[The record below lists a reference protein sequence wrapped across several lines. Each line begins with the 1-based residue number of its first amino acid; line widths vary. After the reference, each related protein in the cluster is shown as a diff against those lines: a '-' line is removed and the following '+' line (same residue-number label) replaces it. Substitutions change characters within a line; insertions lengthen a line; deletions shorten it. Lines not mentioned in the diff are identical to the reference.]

1 MSRRAE
7 IAMSPEE
14 LRAFFDQELTL
25 TCATI
30 GPNGRPHLMPLWFI
44 RQGDVLAS
52 WTYGASQKVK
62 NLERLP
68 QATVQVEAG
77 KKYEELRGAMLDCDV
92 EIVRDREAILDGR
105 RGAGLP
111 LRPSPA
117 GHVPRAGP
125 SGRREERGQ
134 ARGPAL
140 PPHAHRLLGSPQAWR
155 HLLTRRRAGHSPD
168 HALLARTT
176 RSTSQSRI

>member
-44 RQGDVLAS
+44 RQHDVLAS

-77 KKYEELRGAMLDCDV
+77 KKYAELRGAMLDCDV
-92 EIVRDREAILDGR
+92 EIVRDREAILEIGVAVAYR
-105 RGAGLP
+105 YGLAPTGAP
-111 LRPSPA
+111 LEL
-117 GHVPRAGP
+117 VRAGAEK
-125 SGRREERGQ
+125 SGAKRVGLRFHPTRIVSWD
-134 ARGPAL
+134 
-140 PPHAHRLLGSPQAWR
+140 HRKLG
-155 HLLTRRRAGHSPD
+155 GGY
-168 HALLARTT
+168 
-176 RSTSQSRI
+176 

>member
-1 MSRRAE
+1 MSRRTE
-7 IAMSPEE
+7 IAMSAEE
-14 LRAFFDQELTL
+14 LRTFLDQELTL

-77 KKYEELRGAMLDCDV
+77 KKYADLRGAMLDCDV
-92 EIVRDREAILDGR
+92 EIVRDREAILDTGVALAHR
-105 RGAGLP
+105 YGQAPQGAP
-111 LRPSPA
+111 PE
-117 GHVPRAGP
+117 VVRAGAEK
-125 SGRREERGQ
+125 SGAKRVVLRFRPT
-134 ARGPAL
+134 RIVSWD
-140 PPHAHRLLGSPQAWR
+140 HRKLGGR
-155 HLLTRRRAGHSPD
+155 Y
-168 HALLARTT
+168 
-176 RSTSQSRI
+176 

>member
-14 LRAFFDQELTL
+14 LRAFLDQELTL

-77 KKYEELRGAMLDCDV
+77 KKYAELRGAMLDCDV
-92 EIVRDREAILDGR
+92 EIVRDREAILDIGVALAYR
-105 RGAGLP
+105 YGQAPQGTPPEL
-111 LRPSPA
+111 
-117 GHVPRAGP
+117 VRAGAEK
-125 SGRREERGQ
+125 SGAKRVVLLFRPTRIVSWD
-134 ARGPAL
+134 
-140 PPHAHRLLGSPQAWR
+140 HRKLGGSY
-155 HLLTRRRAGHSPD
+155 
-168 HALLARTT
+168 
-176 RSTSQSRI
+176 

>member
-14 LRAFFDQELTL
+14 LRAFLDEELTL

-92 EIVRDREAILDGR
+92 EIIRDREAILEIGVAVAYR
-105 RGAGLP
+105 YGLA
-111 LRPSPA
+111 PA
-117 GHVPRAGP
+117 DAPHDLVRAGAEK
-125 SGRREERGQ
+125 SGAKRVGLRFRPT
-134 ARGPAL
+134 RIVSWD
-140 PPHAHRLLGSPQAWR
+140 HRKLGGR
-155 HLLTRRRAGHSPD
+155 Y
-168 HALLARTT
+168 
-176 RSTSQSRI
+176 

>member
-7 IAMSPEE
+7 IVMSPEE

-68 QATVQVEAG
+68 QATVQVETG
-77 KKYEELRGAMLDCDV
+77 KTYAELRGAMLDCDV
-92 EIVRDREAILDGR
+92 EIVRDREAILDIGVALAYR
-105 RGAGLP
+105 YGQAPQGTPPEL
-111 LRPSPA
+111 
-117 GHVPRAGP
+117 VRAGAEK
-125 SGRREERGQ
+125 SGAKRVVLRFRPT
-134 ARGPAL
+134 RIVSWD
-140 PPHAHRLLGSPQAWR
+140 HRKLGGR
-155 HLLTRRRAGHSPD
+155 Y
-168 HALLARTT
+168 
-176 RSTSQSRI
+176 

>member
-30 GPNGRPHLMPLWFI
+30 RPNGRPHLMPLWFI

-77 KKYEELRGAMLDCDV
+77 KKYAELRGAMLDCDV
-92 EIVRDREAILDGR
+92 EIVRDREAILDIGVALAYR
-105 RGAGLP
+105 Y
-111 LRPSPA
+111 
-117 GHVPRAGP
+117 
-125 SGRREERGQ
+125 GQ
-134 ARGPAL
+134 APQGT
-140 PPHAHRLLGSPQAWR
+140 PPELVRASAEKSGAKRVVLRFRPTRIVSWDHRKLGGR
-155 HLLTRRRAGHSPD
+155 Y
-168 HALLARTT
+168 
-176 RSTSQSRI
+176 

>member
-7 IAMSPEE
+7 ITMSPEE
-14 LRAFFDQELTL
+14 LRAFLDEELTL

-44 RQGDVLAS
+44 RQGEVLAS

-77 KKYEELRGAMLDCDV
+77 TKYEELRGVMFDCDV
-92 EIVRDREAILDGR
+92 EIVRDRERLLDIGEALAYR
-105 RGAGLP
+105 YGHASTDMPRELVRAGTEKRGAKRVGLRF
-111 LRPSPA
+111 RPTRIVSWD
-117 GHVPRAGP
+117 
-125 SGRREERGQ
+125 
-134 ARGPAL
+134 
-140 PPHAHRLLGSPQAWR
+140 HRKLGGGNYRLVTESK
-155 HLLTRRRAGHSPD
+155 GG
-168 HALLARTT
+168 
-176 RSTSQSRI
+176 

>member
-14 LRAFFDQELTL
+14 LRAFLDEELTL

-44 RQGDVLAS
+44 RQGDVLVC

-68 QATVQVEAG
+68 EATVQVEAG
-77 KKYEELRGAMLDCDV
+77 KKYAELRGAMLDCDV
-92 EIVRDREAILDGR
+92 EIVRDRAAILEVGVALAYR
-105 RGAGLP
+105 YGQAPQGAP
-111 LRPSPA
+111 PK
-117 GHVPRAGP
+117 VVRAGAEK
-125 SGRREERGQ
+125 SGAKRVVLRFRPT
-134 ARGPAL
+134 RIVSWD
-140 PPHAHRLLGSPQAWR
+140 HRKLGGR
-155 HLLTRRRAGHSPD
+155 Y
-168 HALLARTT
+168 
-176 RSTSQSRI
+176 